1 MTDFGAILT
10 VRRADEAPLSD
21 AEYELVG
28 ARVGELAE
36 TCELRS
42 SMGKRYGFDLG
53 RTRNAAGAC
62 TAINVVLSDYYGF
75 SSEFE
80 LHAEAERDDVAQLAD
95 ELARMLPGEYEVEGA
110 FEWW

>member
-10 VRRADEAPLSD
+10 ARRRDEAPLSD
-21 AEYELVG
+21 AEFELVG
-28 ARVGELAE
+28 ARVRELEAG
-36 TCELRS
+36 CELRNA
-42 SMGKRYGFDLG
+42 MGKRYAFELG

-75 SSEFE
+75 SSEFTS
-80 LHAEAERDDVAQLAD
+80 HAEAERDDVEQLAD